1 MCCNSDLAARYDA
14 LRAYLVSCLAR
25 LHSPPPVPAAL
36 VCFSVSVFDAAGDA
50 GAPFERPNG
59 PRCYRQHPRQA
70 PSRVP
75 NGAEES
81 FNLKSTRSER
91 AFGSASFKEQRH
103 QKSFAKESEHS
114 LLPAAPYAALSRGQ
128 RRREFSL
135 PHQEGMDLF
144 SPAPSWQYIALALC
158 NLSSHFVCPLSL
170 VNIVLSR
177 GHTKR
182 LVVPEAVVASSA
194 PYLLLS
200 STARILHFSSWFV
213 VLSSYFFFSGIAAVA
228 NLRIAL
234 CCLVFFF
241 FRVYITSLYHLVCC
255 LVGVCCVRGPSG

>member
-1 MCCNSDLAARYDA
+1 MS
-14 LRAYLVSCLAR
+14 RAPSLSPSRPRCIGVLVLCL
-25 LHSPPPVPAAL
+25 
-36 VCFSVSVFDAAGDA
+36 FFDAAGDA

-114 LLPAAPYAALSRGQ
+114 LLPAAPYVALSRGQ